1 MQPGSVY
8 ELAFCYVF
16 AVEGGEE
23 EGNDSVDVG
32 IFLLST
38 VRY

>member
-1 MQPGSVY
+1 MQPGSIY

-16 AVEGGEE
+16 AVENGEE
-23 EGNDSVDVG
+23 EGKEVDVS

-38 VRY
+38 V